1 MPTCGTR
8 CGFRTDIFHL
18 TMLNGYDIAYFT
30 GLSLTAPLWLVF
42 PSSRRKVLK
51 ALRERM
57 GHVEPRHPS
66 KWAVMVHA
74 VSLGEMNATHALI
87 DLLRKSNPELQFI
100 VSTTTDTGFDRGR
113 QLYGNAADVT
123 LIKYPL
129 DFSAAV
135 NRVLDRLKPAI
146 IVLME
151 LEVWPNFL
159 LRCQQRNIPVIVAN
173 GRMSEGSYRNYK
185 RFKPIL
191 SAMFRRLT
199 KVCAQDEA
207 FAARFVELGVA
218 PGNAIVT
225 GTMKFD
231 TAEVS
236 DRIAGDADLAE
247 AVGLYPGPEQI
258 WVCGSTGPG
267 EEEILL
273 RIYRDLLARHA
284 RLRLVIVPRKPDRF
298 DEVATLIESM
308 KFRLVRRSR
317 KTASIA
323 AGVVPP
329 VVLGDTTGE
338 LRKFY
343 SLADVV
349 FIGRSLVDLGSKQHG
364 SDMIEPAALARAVVV
379 GPFTGNFAE
388 VMRRFQQKDAMLIV
402 HDETQ
407 LRAAMF
413 DLLASPQKAM
423 ALGQRA
429 QDVVRNGQG
438 ATERHL
444 AVILEILEN
453 VEKTSWPAIFTA

>member
-1 MPTCGTR
+1 
-8 CGFRTDIFHL
+8 
-18 TMLNGYDIAYFT
+18 MLNGYDIAYFT
-30 GLSLTAPLWLVF
+30 GLSLTAPLWLAL
-42 PSSRRKVLK
+42 PKARRKVLK

-57 GHVEPRHPS
+57 GHVQPRHPS

-74 VSLGEMNATHALI
+74 VSLGEMNATRALI
-87 DLLRKSNPELQFI
+87 DLLRRSNPELQFI
-100 VSTTTDTGFDRGR
+100 VSTTTDTGYDRAQ
-113 QLYGNAADVT
+113 QLYGKSADVT

-129 DFSAAV
+129 DFSGAV
-135 NRVLDRLKPAI
+135 TRVLDRLKPAI

-159 LRCQQRNIPVIVAN
+159 LRCRQRNIPVIVAN
-173 GRMSEGSYRNYK
+173 GRMSDGSHRNYQ

-191 SAMFRRLT
+191 STMFRRLT
-199 KVCAQDEA
+199 KVCAQDET
-207 FAARFVELGVA
+207 FAARFVELGVV
-218 PGNAIVT
+218 PENAVVT

-273 RIYRDLLARHA
+273 RIYRDLLARHS
-284 RLRLVIVPRKPDRF
+284 RLRLVIVPRKPERF
-298 DEVATLIESM
+298 DEVAAMIESM

-317 KTASIA
+317 GKLSLPNS
-323 AGVVPP
+323 VVPP
-329 VVLGDTTGE
+329 VVLGDTMGE

-349 FIGRSLVDLGSKQHG
+349 FVGRSLVDLGSKQHG
-364 SDMIEPAALARAVVV
+364 SDMIEPAALARAVIV

-388 VMRRFQQKDAMLIV
+388 VMRRFQEKEAMLIV
-402 HDETQ
+402 SDKSQ

-413 DLLASPQKAM
+413 DLLASPAKAM

-429 QDVVRNGQG
+429 LEVVKSGQG
-438 ATERHL
+438 ATERHV
-444 AVILEILEN
+444 AVILEILET
-453 VEKTSWPAIFTA
+453 VEKASWPAIVRDEVSGAIAR